1 MQATADP
8 RDRPLV
14 SVPEAAALA
23 GFTRSMAYRLASA
36 GVLPGLVR
44 LPGARLL
51 VRRRV
56 LEAWLSG
63 IESAGAEQSAQ
74 QPLSPAVRDV
84 LVAEGTA
91 RTAGSNS
98 QTGGSHD

>member
-1 MQATADP
+1 MQATEDP

-23 GFTRSMAYRLASA
+23 GLTRSMAYRLASA

-63 IESAGAEQSAQ
+63 IESVGAEQSPR
-74 QPLSPAVRDV
+74 QPLSPAVRGV
-84 LVAEGTA
+84 LVAESAAST
-91 RTAGSNS
+91 GSNS
-98 QTGGSHD
+98 QIGGSHD

>member
-1 MQATADP
+1 MHTAQEP
-8 RDRPLV
+8 EDRPLV

-23 GFTRSMAYRLASA
+23 GLTRSMAYRLASA

-63 IESAGAEQSAQ
+63 IESVGAEQSPR
-74 QPLSPAVRDV
+74 QPLPPAVRGV
-84 LVAEGTA
+84 LVAA
-91 RTAGSNS
+91 SAASAGSNS
-98 QTGGSHD
+98 QIGGSHD